1 MPLGEEEPTESTR
14 GSIKPARFRE
24 SPTGLGSVTAHG
36 CICHKDLGFG
46 GETLWVSK
54 LGLTIFQHQKKR
66 ETYHHDDLDLT
77 MTSILENLRSV
88 LVTLSQSRCSSPCQY
103 LTDLRPC

>member
-1 MPLGEEEPTESTR
+1 MKGEGSGNEEEDGMPLGEEEPTESTR

-46 GETLWVSK
+46 GETL
-54 LGLTIFQHQKKR
+54 
-66 ETYHHDDLDLT
+66 
-77 MTSILENLRSV
+77 
-88 LVTLSQSRCSSPCQY
+88 LV
-103 LTDLRPC
+103 